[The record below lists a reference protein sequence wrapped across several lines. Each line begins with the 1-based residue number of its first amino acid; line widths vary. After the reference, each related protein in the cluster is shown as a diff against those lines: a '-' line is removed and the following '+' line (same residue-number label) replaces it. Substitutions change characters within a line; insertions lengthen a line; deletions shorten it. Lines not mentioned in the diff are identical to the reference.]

1 MHYEVWGCAETLP
14 NRFSSS
20 LFRFENRHFFVF
32 IHFCKILLKSFKI
45 TFTAFTVDQI
55 LIVCFYFF
63 QERIV
68 RAEF

>member
-32 IHFCKILLKSFKI
+32 IHFCQILLKSFKI

-55 LIVCFYFF
+55 LIVFLFF
-63 QERIV
+63 SRKN
-68 RAEF
+68 RAR